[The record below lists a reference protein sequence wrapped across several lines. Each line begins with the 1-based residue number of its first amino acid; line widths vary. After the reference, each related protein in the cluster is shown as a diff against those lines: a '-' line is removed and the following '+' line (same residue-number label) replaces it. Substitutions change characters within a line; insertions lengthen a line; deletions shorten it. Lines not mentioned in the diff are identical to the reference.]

1 MGESTLIPPKIVST
15 NIIFLQIIVL
25 VMYKHHILNYFCL
38 FSIYVISFKPNLI
51 NYLKNP
57 IDIEKIEQMEYICDK
72 RIPITKFEILNIYF
86 KTRVVDGIL
95 G

>member
-1 MGESTLIPPKIVST
+1 MGENTLNPPKIVST
-15 NIIFLQIIVL
+15 NIIFLQIIFL
-25 VMYKHHILNYFCL
+25 IMYGHHILNYFCL
-38 FSIYVISFKPNLI
+38 FSIYVLIFRPNLM

-57 IDIEKIEQMEYICDK
+57 INIEKFEQMEYICDK
-72 RIPITKFEILNIYF
+72 IIPITKFENLIIYF